1 MFDDLED
8 SKYQNLEPRISVY
21 GRNAREWDQ
30 LASWAVT
37 NKVYSDNVRWL
48 IQVPNKCLI
57 YCGGKKYILLF
68 VKVPRLYD
76 IYRSSNTGVNTF
88 QDILGK
94 LFNHSI
100 VNESNLK
107 CYICRQLVPAPVRGD
122 HLPRLPPR
130 APQLPAV
137 RRRLRLSRRRVQ
149 AREPDVRRGRADA
162 GRVDGE
168 REPAVLV
175 LHLLHVR
182 QHRPTEPPE
191 TRAGVEHLC
200 VSPTLWG
207 GRPCPGLILL
217 NKKLMVLSSH

>member
-57 YCGGKKYILLF
+57 YCGKKYILLF

-94 LFNHSI
+94 LFNLSI

-168 REPAVLV
+168 REPAVVV

-182 QHRPTEPPE
+182 QHHGAQPPPLGARPQHIRIPASLRRG
-191 TRAGVEHLC
+191 RAGAA
-200 VSPTLWG
+200 
-207 GRPCPGLILL
+207 PGVGLHPL
-217 NKKLMVLSSH
+217 